1 MIAAPVPANEKE
13 RMKALHR
20 YRILDTPE
28 EKSYDELVKL
38 AAEICEAPYSVITLI
53 DGDRQWFK
61 AKNGM
66 EGKENSR
73 RASFCGHTIL
83 LNELLEVPNA
93 LEDERFHNNPDVL
106 GGLGIRFY
114 AGAPLH
120 THDGYNLGSL
130 CVFDSQVRA
139 LSNEQKS
146 ALKVLAKQVVKQM
159 ELDLKERQLKTRTNE
174 LNGIFEIS
182 RIKDK
187 LELSMGEMLQEIVDI
202 IPGAFQFPEH
212 TCSSI
217 SLFRYTKQTTYFKK
231 TASKLV
237 CPIRDDANNTIG
249 SIEVYVDEET
259 GKNSE
264 LFLPEEGS
272 LLEEI
277 ARQIKNGAARKAY
290 EEKFF
295 SINQN
300 LEQDVK
306 DRTKEL
312 LESNKKLQ
320 EAYEEL
326 ESFSYSISHDL
337 QAPLRVITGFSK
349 ILKKDFAGDIGV
361 EGSKVLDHIII
372 NTGKMAKQISGLL
385 TFSRFVRQK
394 KAEQRFSMNC
404 LVKDVIDE
412 LKILNQERDIVFRIE
427 DLPDAL
433 GDQFLIRHVV
443 TNILSNAL
451 KFTGTK
457 KQAVITVSGFIK
469 NGEVVY
475 RFQDNGVGFNMK
487 YVKSIFEVFQRLHGE
502 SEFPGTGIGMAL
514 AKKIINRHGGN
525 IWAEGVLNNGASF
538 YFSLK
543 HP

>member
-1 MIAAPVPANEKE
+1 MIAAPIPANEKE

-20 YRILDTPE
+20 YKILDTPE
-28 EKSYDELVKL
+28 EKSYDELVNL
-38 AAEICEAPYSVITLI
+38 AAEICEAPYSAITLI

-61 AKNGM
+61 AKKGI

-73 RASFCGHTIL
+73 RVSFCGHTIL
-83 LNELLEVPNA
+83 LSELLEVPNT

-130 CVFDSQVRA
+130 CVFDSQVRV

-174 LNGIFEIS
+174 LNGVFEIS
-182 RIKDK
+182 RINDK
-187 LELSMGEMLQEIVDI
+187 LELSMEEMLQEIVDI
-202 IPGAFQFPEH
+202 IPTTFQFPEH
-212 TCSSI
+212 TYSSI
-217 SLFRYTKQTTYFKK
+217 SLFRYTKQTRDFKK

-264 LFLPEEGS
+264 LFLQEEAS
-272 LLEEI
+272 LLKEI
-277 ARQIKNGAARKAY
+277 ARQIKNGAARKTY
-290 EEKFF
+290 EATIM
-295 SINQN
+295 SINKS
-300 LEQDVK
+300 LEQGVK
-306 DRTKEL
+306 DKTKDL

-320 EAYEEL
+320 EANEEL
-326 ESFSYSISHDL
+326 EAFSYSVSHDL

-349 ILKKDFAGDIGV
+349 ILKNDFASDMDVDGRNI
-361 EGSKVLDHIII
+361 LDHIIK
-372 NTGKMAKQISGLL
+372 NTSKMAMQISGLL
-385 TFSRFVRQK
+385 TFSRLVRQK
-394 KAEQRFSMNC
+394 KTGQKFSMDY
-404 LVKDVIDE
+404 LVKDVIND
-412 LKILNQERDIVFRIE
+412 LKILNKERDIVFRIE

-433 GDQFLIRHVV
+433 GDQSLMGHVV

-457 KQAVITVSGFIK
+457 KQAVITVSGFIN

-487 YVKSIFEVFQRLHGE
+487 YAKSIFEVFQRLHGE

-514 AKKIINRHGGN
+514 AKKIVNRHGGN
-525 IWAEGVLNNGASF
+525 IWAEGVLNGGASF

-543 HP
+543 QP